1 MAREQFGD
9 PIKPEEMS
17 LLSSSTRQ
25 EGDLPVN
32 IDADARRKH
41 IPLGSPLAI
50 GIVKDPPFHPSPS
63 LNEGL
68 IDGIEGAED
77 FAGYLAPAK
86 NALSHASES
95 LKSIDA
101 AWQALRSDQSKSEL
115 QKAMVL
121 APAAIKKQEA
131 ILRVFSKASEDL
143 DKAVELIEKELSAP
157 VVAAATASPTNAEL
171 RTVIRNM
178 PKAEREALIDTA
190 VREGDTTVTNA
201 VLGVHPLITGV
212 DPLRHSMWTR
222 QIREKA
228 NPELVRRLA
237 ATKKAIEVIER
248 AAPIALK
255 QVEQAM
261 RANFADVAK
270 AQKMADASAEALA
283 ALAAH
288 RGA

>member
-17 LLSSSTRQ
+17 QLSSSTRQ
-25 EGDLPVN
+25 EGDLPAN

-41 IPLGSPLAI
+41 IPLGSPLAV
-50 GIVKDPPFHPSPS
+50 GIVKESPFHPSPS
-63 LNEGL
+63 LSEGL

-77 FAGYLAPAK
+77 FGGYLAPAK
-86 NALSHASES
+86 HALSHASEA

-101 AWQALRSDQSKSEL
+101 AWQALRNDQSKTEL
-115 QKAMVL
+115 QKAMTL
-121 APAAIKKQEA
+121 APAATKKQDA
-131 ILRVFSKASEDL
+131 MLRVFSKASEDL
-143 DKAVELIEKELSAP
+143 HKAVDLIENELTAP

-171 RTVIRNM
+171 RAVIRRM
-178 PKAEREALIDTA
+178 TPDERNALIDKA
-190 VREGDTTVTNA
+190 VREGDTTITNA

-212 DPLRHSMWTR
+212 DPLRHSMWSR

-237 ATKKAIEVIER
+237 ATKKAIEVVER

-261 RANFADVAK
+261 RAKFSDVSK
-270 AQKMADASAEALA
+270 AQKMADASASALA
-283 ALAAH
+283 ALAEH
-288 RGA
+288 RGG